1 MDGINEDY
9 ASHGQNKLIMITL
22 SSWGD
27 NQAANTNEIQIW
39 NIKLVF
45 GKIFYFGSN
54 LQHHL
59 SLLLIT
65 MNSCPWH
72 GSLSKAT
79 KAKCF
84 YQFRYRRT
92 DCTDNCLPS
101 LISFLYVCGRESM
114 PVWPALQWYI
124 VITTHSQ
131 LWLLQGTLGKI
142 CKNEQ
147 WSLLLFTYGNEKFNL
162 EKIHYQCLFITSPC
176 PWSFFYAISLCAKWR
191 CSADC
196 PGAFSLSSSWWITRV
211 RVGNSYSRLSQIQV
225 FDWLIT
231 QWDGLSLAVR
241 SAALLG

>member
-1 MDGINEDY
+1 
-9 ASHGQNKLIMITL
+9 MITPR
-22 SSWGD
+22 SWGD

-45 GKIFYFGSN
+45 GKVFYFGSN

-72 GSLSKAT
+72 GSLSKGT

-131 LWLLQGTLGKI
+131 LWLLQGTLGKS
-142 CKNEQ
+142 C
-147 WSLLLFTYGNEKFNL
+147 T
-162 EKIHYQCLFITSPC
+162 
-176 PWSFFYAISLCAKWR
+176 KWTMR
-191 CSADC
+191 
-196 PGAFSLSSSWWITRV
+196 
-211 RVGNSYSRLSQIQV
+211 
-225 FDWLIT
+225 
-231 QWDGLSLAVR
+231 LAVYIWKWNVWFR
-241 SAALLG
+241 EIVIGLGGFGDYSILGILDQDDLYKELTREAVF